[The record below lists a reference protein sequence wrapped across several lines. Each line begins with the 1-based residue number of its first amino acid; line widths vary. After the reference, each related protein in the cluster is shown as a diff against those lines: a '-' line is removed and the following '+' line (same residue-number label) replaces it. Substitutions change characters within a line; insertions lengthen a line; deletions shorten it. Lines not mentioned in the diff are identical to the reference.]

1 MGVLRAR
8 PLQRLILVP
17 SYALS
22 RENAEELL
30 SQLLG
35 WYAQSLSQQNAGIVA
50 RKLSSA
56 ISTFFVHFHEYW
68 PQILRHITQSFTNHL
83 RNCAPHPDMHFITIR
98 AATWVLTSILEDCA
112 KKDLNSPSKF
122 VLPCSSPQTVPQLT
136 SSSLSLYISVLGNTG
151 DATELLAESLKDG
164 EVPDSLLED
173 ALKCLQVSRP
183 RVPKA
188 QQPGTNWKQAWV
200 SFCIRASV
208 RGTGEMEPLRQL
220 MDRVISRLGLA
231 SPGEATI
238 ELLNEVL
245 NNYPILLRSDQSERL
260 LSELTGPQS
269 QKLFQELLAGDE
281 EFETISFGNLL
292 LSFAEGN
299 HEQLMQNA
307 SSEAQL
313 LISMLRDLLS
323 AKGYPIIEDQL
334 FVPTIEFWSTFA
346 ETLADERLSEDG
358 ETVAPWAS
366 QALKHV
372 IDAISNAWQKIVYPP
387 PQEVAAWDSNER
399 VGFQEARKDVVDLL
413 QATYALVGPEI
424 VVTFSNLALENI
436 GNQSWYKAEAALFC
450 LGGLADCARD
460 DTRCDGTL
468 ASVFASSLFTI
479 LQRDGDAIP
488 PRLRQVSV
496 SLIERYTDYFERNTT
511 HLPAAL
517 QLLFSVLGEHTI
529 SGSAARS
536 IHHLCSSCRHHLHTE
551 VEAFLEMYARVV
563 SGRGL
568 DCLVSERIIGAI
580 ASVAQA
586 ISDEAYRNQVCSRL
600 LDIVEGDVR
609 RARELATGIGSATLP
624 CAGTPRCFDEAEES
638 SAMHVILRALKSL
651 ANIGK
656 GFKALADGPLDVDGL
671 EETDSSSATT
681 SDAIQRRV
689 LGILS
694 EAHKEIG
701 MSAETTEVTCT
712 VLRSGFAES
721 THGPFVFAAE
731 DVVGFLT
738 RYNVAIP
745 GIGQLVSTGCSFVNS
760 LKNSTITRKQ
770 DTLVPLLQWVIGLLK
785 SLEGMTNL

>member
-1 MGVLRAR
+1 
-8 PLQRLILVP
+8 
-17 SYALS
+17 
-22 RENAEELL
+22 
-30 SQLLG
+30 
-35 WYAQSLSQQNAGIVA
+35 
-50 RKLSSA
+50 
-56 ISTFFVHFHEYW
+56 
-68 PQILRHITQSFTNHL
+68 
-83 RNCAPHPDMHFITIR
+83 
-98 AATWVLTSILEDCA
+98 
-112 KKDLNSPSKF
+112 
-122 VLPCSSPQTVPQLT
+122 
-136 SSSLSLYISVLGNTG
+136 
-151 DATELLAESLKDG
+151 
-164 EVPDSLLED
+164 
-173 ALKCLQVSRP
+173 
-183 RVPKA
+183 
-188 QQPGTNWKQAWV
+188 
-200 SFCIRASV
+200 
-208 RGTGEMEPLRQL
+208 MEPLRQL
-220 MDRVISRLGLA
+220 MDRVIGRLDLA

-245 NNYPILLRSDQSERL
+245 NNYPVLLRSDQSERL
-260 LSELTGPQS
+260 LSVLTGPQS
-269 QKLFQELLAGDE
+269 QKRLQELLAGDE
-281 EFETISFGNLL
+281 DFETISFGNLI
-292 LSFAEGN
+292 LSFAEVN
-299 HEQLMQNA
+299 HERLMQNA

-323 AKGYPIIEDQL
+323 AKGSPVIEDRL

-372 IDAISNAWQKIVYPP
+372 VDAISNAWQKIVYPP

-460 DTRCDGTL
+460 DTRCDETL
-468 ASVFASSLFTI
+468 ATVFASPLFTI

-536 IHHLCSSCRHHLHTE
+536 IQRLCSSCRHHLFTE

-586 ISDEAYRNQVCSRL
+586 INDEAYRNHVCSRL
-600 LDIVEGDVR
+600 LDIVEDDVR
-609 RARELATGIGSATLP
+609 RARELATGSGSATLP
-624 CAGTPRCFDEAEES
+624 CAGTPRCFNEVEES
-638 SAMHVILRALKSL
+638 PAMHVILRALKSL

-656 GFKALADGPLDVDGL
+656 GFKALADGPLDVD
-671 EETDSSSATT
+671 EVDETDSSSSTT

-694 EAHKEIG
+694 EAHKEAG

-738 RYNVAIP
+738 RYNAATP

-760 LKNSTITRKQ
+760 LKNSTIARKQ

-785 SLEGMTNL
+785 SLEGMPDPFYYASHCMIREH